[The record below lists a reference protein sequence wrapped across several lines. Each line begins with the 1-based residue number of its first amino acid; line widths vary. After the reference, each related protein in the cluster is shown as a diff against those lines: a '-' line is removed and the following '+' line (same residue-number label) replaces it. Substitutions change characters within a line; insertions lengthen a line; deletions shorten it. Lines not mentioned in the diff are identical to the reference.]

1 LWDLFRNSYDE
12 FLIII
17 KTNKGKNIAFYI
29 PIKFEETKEDKKTDK

>member
-17 KTNKGKNIAFYI
+17 KTNYGKNIAFYI
-29 PIKFEETKEDKKTDK
+29 PIKFEETKEYKKTGK